1 MKNLTAVLVVLAMLA
16 GCASKREYIPQQEA
30 YSYDKNTSFAMQE
43 ESDGFMLTV
52 DYAKEP
58 SFLEFHSAI
67 AKQCKSQLT
76 SIARELSDKTGRKI
90 KPVNEERITI
100 SVGDDD
106 NDARK
111 VHCHAQVKVEWE

>member
-1 MKNLTAVLVVLAMLA
+1 MTAHTLPLFVCILYLCV
-16 GCASKREYIPQQEA
+16 
-30 YSYDKNTSFAMQE
+30 TSFAMQE

-58 SFLEFHSAI
+58 SFLELNSAI

-90 KPVNEERITI
+90 KPVNIVLRLSE
-100 SVGDDD
+100 
-106 NDARK
+106 
-111 VHCHAQVKVEWE
+111 